1 MCKNNNNHNKKYY
14 TVLELKPDASFLEV
28 KSAYLH
34 LKKLYSSKPP
44 VLESIVD
51 DIPEKMRVEILNQ
64 VEEAYVKLKEYYI
77 ERDQRKIRTAE
88 ERVARHNVPEFDVFS
103 GNALRLTRE
112 VLGIS
117 LKEIALYSG
126 VPLRH
131 LRNIELE
138 RFDLLPPVGY
148 IKVFLSKYAEYL
160 SLDSKKVINDYLK
173 RFDKKGAIK
182 GKNN

>member
-1 MCKNNNNHNKKYY
+1 MCDNNNNNDNKKYY
-14 TVLELKPDASFLEV
+14 KVLELKPGASFLEV

-44 VLESIVD
+44 VLESIAD

-64 VEEAYVKLKEYYI
+64 LEEAYVKLKEYYT
-77 ERDQRKIRTAE
+77 EKDQKKIGTAK
-88 ERVARHNVPEFDVFS
+88 ERVSKHNVPEFDVFS
-103 GNALRLTRE
+103 GNSLRLTRE

-131 LRNIELE
+131 LKNIELE
-138 RFDLLPPVGY
+138 RFDLLPPLGY
-148 IKVFLSKYAEYL
+148 IRVFLRKYAEYL
-160 SLDSKKVINDYLK
+160 SLDSQKVINDYLK
-173 RFDKKGAIK
+173 RFEKKSK
-182 GKNN
+182 RK